1 MQAHLS
7 KITSIVARLQ
17 LPAAVVLSENIVPG
31 EGAVIAV
38 EALGDEGKNNTLEF
52 ANGRVGHLV
61 QGDIIPAV
69 LGKRRALRE
78 YSGDIPKD
86 IAPGDNLYLLCES
99 GLVGEIRGLN
109 AAWGVPMQVKVLG
122 SVVDPIAGRQ
132 LNIKDA
138 AIARKQSLPQ
148 SAPIVGVVGTC
159 MNIGKTTTI
168 RKLIKHFKS
177 QGLKVAA
184 AKLTGFASI
193 HDINLIHDAG
203 AHPVLGFHDG
213 GLPSTC
219 GDAGVVIET
228 ALGILHELNQSDPDL
243 ILVEFGDG
251 ILGEYNVEH
260 LLRQSEMQQHM
271 RAFIVGAPDFVAAW
285 GAREIMRDYGLPIT
299 LITGPVCNNDTGT
312 HYVERNLHLP
322 AESNLH
328 AMPKMIHLVEE
339 SLKRVKVLAAA

>member
-7 KITSIVARLQ
+7 KITSIVARLH
-17 LPAAVVLSENIVPG
+17 LPAAVIVSENIIPS

-38 EALGDEGKNNTLEF
+38 EALSDEGKNNDLEF
-52 ANGRVGHLV
+52 ANGRIGHLV

-86 IAPGDNLYLLCES
+86 LAPGDILYLLCES

-122 SVVDPIAGRQ
+122 SIVDPMTGNQ

-138 AIARKQSLPQ
+138 AIARKQSLPE

-184 AKLTGFASI
+184 AKLTGVASI

-203 AHPVLGFHDG
+203 AHSVLGFHDG

-219 GDAGVVIET
+219 GEASSVIET
-228 ALGILHELNQSDPDL
+228 ALGILHELNRSNPDV

-260 LLRQSEMQQHM
+260 LLRHPQIQQHIH
-271 RAFIVGAPDFVAAW
+271 AFIVGAPDFVAAW

-322 AESNLH
+322 AESNQH
-328 AMPKMIHLVEE
+328 AMPKTIRLVEE
-339 SLKRVKVLAAA
+339 SLKKVTALAVA

>member
-7 KITSIVARLQ
+7 KITSIVARLH
-17 LPAAVVLSENIVPG
+17 LPASVAISDDIIPV
-31 EGAVIAV
+31 EGAVILV
-38 EALGDEGKNNTLEF
+38 EALSDEGKNNTLEF

-78 YSGDIPKD
+78 YSGDIPRSVV
-86 IAPGDNLYLLCES
+86 PGDMLYLLCES

-109 AAWGVPMQVKVLG
+109 AVWGVPMQVKVLG
-122 SVVDPIAGRQ
+122 GIIDPITGKQ

-138 AIARKQSLPQ
+138 AVARRHSLAE
-148 SAPIVGVVGTC
+148 SAPIIGVVGTC
-159 MNIGKTTTI
+159 MDIGKTTTI
-168 RKLIKHFKS
+168 RKLIKHFKN

-184 AKLTGFASI
+184 AKLSGVASI

-203 AHPVLGFHDG
+203 AQPVLGFHDG

-219 GDAGVVIET
+219 GDTSSVVET

-243 ILVEFGDG
+243 IMVEFGDG

-260 LLRQSEMQQHM
+260 LLRCQDIQQHM
-271 RAFIVGAPDFVAAW
+271 CAFIVGAPDFVAAW

-299 LITGPVCNNDTGT
+299 LITGPVANNDTGAQ
-312 HYVERNLHLP
+312 YVERNLRLP
-322 AESNLH
+322 AESNQH
-328 AMPKMIHLVEE
+328 AMPKTIRLVEE
-339 SLKRVKVLAAA
+339 SLSKLRVLAVA

>member
-7 KITSIVARLQ
+7 KITSIVARLN
-17 LPAAVVLSENIVPG
+17 LPTSVAVSDDIIPT
-31 EGAVIAV
+31 EGAVILV
-38 EALGDEGKNNTLEF
+38 EALSDEGKNNTLEF

-61 QGDIIPAV
+61 QGDMIPAV

-78 YSGDIPKD
+78 YSGDIPKA
-86 IAPGDNLYLLCES
+86 IAPGDILYLLCES

-122 SVVDPIAGRQ
+122 SIVDPITDKP
-132 LNIKDA
+132 LNIKDS
-138 AIARKQSLPQ
+138 AIARKHSLGE
-148 SAPIVGVVGTC
+148 SAPIIGVVGTC

-184 AKLTGFASI
+184 AKLSGVASI

-203 AHPVLGFHDG
+203 ARPVLGFHDG

-219 GDAGVVIET
+219 GEAGSVVET

-243 ILVEFGDG
+243 IMVEFGDG

-260 LLRQSEMQQHM
+260 LLRHPDIQQHIC
-271 RAFIVGAPDFVAAW
+271 AFIVGAPDFVAAW
-285 GAREIMRDYGLPIT
+285 GAREIMHDYGLPIT
-299 LITGPVCNNDTGT
+299 LITGPVANNDTGT
-312 HYVERNLHLP
+312 QYVERNLHLP
-322 AESNLH
+322 AESNQH
-328 AMPKMIHLVEE
+328 AMPKTIRLVED
-339 SLKRVKVLAAA
+339 SLSKLRVLAVA